1 MYKLYK
7 KSKKSQARLG
17 LIKTKHGEIR
27 TPVFMP
33 VATQGVIKTL
43 ISEDLDKLSADIL
56 LANTYHLFLRPGI
69 KILKQSKGLHNFMN
83 WDKPILTDSGG
94 YQIFSLAGNK
104 QQKNNLVKIEKN
116 KVIFKSHLDG
126 SSQFLSPVKALQIQN
141 IIGSDIQMVLDVC
154 TANPA
159 TYEQAKADV
168 KITLAWAKK
177 AKQWLDKN
185 HSHLKKPL
193 VFGIVQGS
201 VFSDLRKYCAK
212 ELVNLNFSGYAIGGL
227 AVGETAKQM
236 YQVLDEV
243 VPYLPNNKPRYL
255 MGVGKPTNI
264 LEAVIRGVDMFDC
277 VIPTREARHGRL
289 YIWRHKNLKRK
300 DFYTTINIENKKY
313 SRDLALLN
321 PTTKTREL
329 KSVSK
334 AYLHHLF
341 RSGEPTALR
350 LATLNNLEF
359 YLQLMIEIRKHIFLS
374 KI

>member
-212 ELVNLNFSGYAIGGL
+212 ELVNLDFSGYAIGGL

>member
-17 LIKTKHGEIR
+17 LIKAKHGEIR

-212 ELVNLNFSGYAIGGL
+212 ELVNLDFSGYAIGGL

-313 SRDLALLN
+313 RRDLALLN
-321 PTTKTREL
+321 PITKTREL